1 MARKTYE
8 INKEQFSCETAA
20 RIRFQEL
27 KFESK
32 QSNKKEIIELWEISK
47 QSDIFGN
54 EKTIKQLITRY
65 TPNLPNNG
73 IFRIQDS
80 FDIRKAKVLYS
91 LQKYDAFNHC
101 WNNFKMGDDL
111 SLLTKFMNAFV
122 EVE

>member
-1 MARKTYE
+1 MKKYYQIKDE
-8 INKEQFSCETAA
+8 KFHCETAA
-20 RIRFQEL
+20 RIKLQEL

-32 QSNKKEIIELWEISK
+32 QANKNEIIELWEISK
-47 QSDIFGN
+47 QADIFGN

-73 IFRIQDS
+73 VFRIQDS

-91 LQKYDAFNHC
+91 MQKYDDFNHC

-111 SLLTKFMNAFV
+111 SALTRFMNTYV
-122 EVE
+122 EVK